1 MKIYHQVTGD
11 KWRVTGTKNL
21 VTRHSSLVTGFTLV
35 EIAISLAVIGI
46 ALVAII
52 AVLPQGLN
60 VQRENRERTVVNQDA
75 TIFIEAIRNG
85 ARGAD
90 DLTNYVYRVEV
101 GNQVYPA
108 PFNSGAQIIGLLTTP
123 GFTNHANVRSISGP
137 AGEKPPQ
144 DNNIVVGDSF
154 AYRIVC
160 ENVPAAV
167 YTPPLWQDGAYNVDD
182 YVSYLLNGQTTYWR
196 AVATGQPSSPP
207 QSGDRPTFSNKW
219 VRNLYPQE
227 LSANLHE
234 LRLTFLW
241 PILPNGLLPA
251 RPARQTFRTLIAGK
265 IIQTLD
271 TSVSPNQTNY
281 FFQSQSFVNAP

>member
-1 MKIYHQVTGD
+1 
-11 KWRVTGTKNL
+11 
-21 VTRHSSLVTGFTLV
+21 
-35 EIAISLAVIGI
+35 
-46 ALVAII
+46 
-52 AVLPQGLN
+52 VLPQGLN

-90 DLTNYVYRVEV
+90 DLTNYVYAVVITNSTSGGV
-101 GNQVYPA
+101 GFLNSTLASQMNFAQSVFPTVNNWYSVLT
-108 PFNSGAQIIGLLTTP
+108 SGASIIGLLNTP
-123 GFTNHANVRSISGP
+123 GYANGQTNHIYTYVRSISGP

-160 ENVPAAV
+160 ENVPVAV

-196 AVATGQPSSPP
+196 AVATGRPSSPP
-207 QSGDRPTFSNKW
+207 QSGDFPNNSNKW

-227 LSANLHE
+227 LTANLHE

-265 IIQTLD
+265 IVQTLD
-271 TSVSPNQTNY
+271 TSVAPNQTNY